1 MKTIQKVML
10 ALTAAGALSLWAED
24 VPDMFVESVQSKTR
38 TQFVDT
44 GIVPTSGTKV
54 DLDFA
59 LIETGSNNYFPVGRG
74 SRGDVA
80 VALSRRR
87 TVG

>member
-44 GIVPTSGTKV
+44 GIVPKSGTKV

-74 SRGDVA
+74 PRGDVA
-80 VALSRRR
+80 AALNRRR
-87 TVG
+87 TVV